1 VYAKTE
7 RQYLR
12 LREYMRHIMGL
23 GAGRVPAE
31 STGSGDVELGT
42 RREELG
48 VAGDRVGSRVE
59 LGAVGEAHEE
69 CKHPFE
75 AYFVKN
81 RDNCRQMWCAFEREN
96 ACTLG
101 NNTNNRLESS
111 WKQLEELVDS
121 FMQVDECIVPIM
133 VYQAQ
138 AERKFLDAVYK
149 LSVVHNPK
157 YRHEMEFLSKL
168 VSEHACEFVYEQY
181 NFATTTPKYK
191 FHEAVP
197 GVYLIQCDAD
207 DEDALDEPRSEYS
220 VTKSNWSC
228 SCLFMASRLLPY
240 RHVFFIRRA
249 LNFENVIPTQLLDT
263 RWLLSSLRV
272 ESELPQLSEEPF
284 RVSRVLKETTT
295 AWDSNRKFRDA
306 KFVASS
312 ISERLSGL
320 GMVEY
325 RAAMEALR
333 GVARLFKHGEYSII
347 PEVAGAR
354 EREGTLT
361 SGGTNRGG
369 NQQTTDSEAET
380 AVLEVV
386 QAISSSQVATASPSV
401 ASASSVVST
410 QVCADPLSE
419 GTGDDQSGSVGNAIS
434 AVGNEMGAGDD
445 ELGLAGNETGS
456 GDDELGAEPAE
467 VVTRA
472 DEVSTESE
480 APHKNDNGSTL
491 ALANLTEDF
500 QIMSPPKSKGRPKQK
515 SRAVKAKRNQAVAM
529 V

>member
-1 VYAKTE
+1 
-7 RQYLR
+7 
-12 LREYMRHIMGL
+12 
-23 GAGRVPAE
+23 
-31 STGSGDVELGT
+31 
-42 RREELG
+42 
-48 VAGDRVGSRVE
+48 
-59 LGAVGEAHEE
+59 
-69 CKHPFE
+69 
-75 AYFVKN
+75 
-81 RDNCRQMWCAFEREN
+81 
-96 ACTLG
+96 
-101 NNTNNRLESS
+101 
-111 WKQLEELVDS
+111 
-121 FMQVDECIVPIM
+121 
-133 VYQAQ
+133 
-138 AERKFLDAVYK
+138 
-149 LSVVHNPK
+149 
-157 YRHEMEFLSKL
+157 
-168 VSEHACEFVYEQY
+168 
-181 NFATTTPKYK
+181 
-191 FHEAVP
+191 
-197 GVYLIQCDAD
+197 
-207 DEDALDEPRSEYS
+207 
-220 VTKSNWSC
+220 
-228 SCLFMASRLLPY
+228 
-240 RHVFFIRRA
+240 
-249 LNFENVIPTQLLDT
+249 
-263 RWLLSSLRV
+263 
-272 ESELPQLSEEPF
+272 
-284 RVSRVLKETTT
+284 LKETTT